1 MRAYTAVLKARALM
15 LFQYRAAALA
25 GLATQVFW
33 GTVKVMILMAFYAQA
48 HESSPISLIEA
59 TAFIW
64 IGQGILHI
72 LPWNIDK
79 EVEEQIKNGNVAY
92 ELIRPLNLYWLW
104 FSRSVAMR
112 LVPTLL
118 RGIPLVVMAKLF
130 FGLINPISWLA
141 GVVFGLSLIFSLLL
155 ASAITTIVII
165 TLFWTISGE
174 GILRLLPPVA
184 IVLSGLLVPLPLFP
198 DWIHPFLDIQ
208 PFRCIIDIPCR
219 LYTGM
224 IPVHNASHYL
234 ALQLFWGLSFIFAGQ
249 LLLKKAVKQFV
260 VQGG

>member
-1 MRAYTAVLKARALM
+1 MKAYTAVLKARALM
-15 LFQYRAAALA
+15 LFQYRAATLA

-33 GTVKVMILMAFYAQA
+33 GMVKVMILMAFYAQA
-48 HESSPISLIEA
+48 KGSSPISLIEA
-59 TAFIW
+59 IAFIW

-79 EVEEQIKNGNVAY
+79 EVEGQIKNGNVAY

-104 FSRSVAMR
+104 FSRSIAMR
-112 LVPTLL
+112 LVPTLM
-118 RGIPLVVMAKLF
+118 RGIPLIIMARLF
-130 FGLINPISWLA
+130 FGLINPVSWSA
-141 GVVFGLSLIFSLLL
+141 GACFSLSLIFSIVL
-155 ASAITTIVII
+155 ASSITTLVII
-165 TLFWTISGE
+165 SLFWTISGE

-184 IVLSGLLVPLPLFP
+184 IVFSGLLVPLPLFP
-198 DWIHPFLDIQ
+198 DWMQPFLNLQ

-224 IPVHNASHYL
+224 ISSEEAVYYL
-234 ALQLFWGLSFIFAGQ
+234 ALQLFWGLSFIFIGQ
-249 LLLKKAVKQFV
+249 FLLKKAIKQFV